1 MNQSITR
8 EQIAAVIKKHA
19 IETIDGLTEDAI
31 DSAQSL
37 ADVGA
42 SSLDLVEIVSAS
54 MRELKVKVPR
64 SELMLIES
72 VSELTDLLH
81 KHALAQRPAPPNP

>member
-1 MNQSITR
+1 MNHPITR

-19 IETIDGLTEDAI
+19 IETLDGLTEEAI

-54 MRELKVKVPR
+54 MRELKVKAPR

-72 VSELTDLLH
+72 VADLTDLLYQ
-81 KHALAQRPAPPNP
+81 HANAQKPAPPTP

>member
-1 MNQSITR
+1 MNQPITR

-19 IETIDGLTEDAI
+19 IDTIDGLTGEAI

-72 VSELTDLLH
+72 VTDLTDLLH
-81 KHALAQRPAPPNP
+81 KHSQKAAPPNP